1 MMMVVTG
8 TCVEEGDEKA
18 DGGSITAVAGVDP
31 RSGQSVGLS
40 AQLK

>member
-1 MMMVVTG
+1 MMVVTG

-18 DGGSITAVAGVDP
+18 DGGNITAVAGVDP

>member
-1 MMMVVTG
+1 MMLVTG

-18 DGGSITAVAGVDP
+18 DDGSITAVAGVDP

>member
-1 MMMVVTG
+1 MMLVTG
-8 TCVEEGDEKA
+8 TCVEESDEKE